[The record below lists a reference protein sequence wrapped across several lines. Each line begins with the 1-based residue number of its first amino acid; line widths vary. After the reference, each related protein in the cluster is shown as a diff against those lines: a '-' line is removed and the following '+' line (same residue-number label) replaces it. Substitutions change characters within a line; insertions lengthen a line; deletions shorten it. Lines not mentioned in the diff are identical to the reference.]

1 MRQLMPIIFII
12 AAVCLFLFYTNP
24 QFQNLKAN
32 ISDQDKIVEANEKAA
47 KLRAVRQTLT
57 DDRKKIAQQDVDKIT
72 KMLPDGVENVGLIID
87 IDNIASKYG
96 MRIRNTKVND
106 GGASSGKNV
115 AVAGPD
121 SKKNGT
127 IALSFSVASTYENFI
142 AFLRDLESSQ
152 RLVDVTG
159 LTFTSNKEGRYEFNV
174 TLQTYW
180 LK

>member
-1 MRQLMPIIFII
+1 MRQIIPIFLIL
-12 AAVCLFLFYTNP
+12 AAVSLFFFYTNP
-24 QFQNLKAN
+24 QFQTLKSN
-32 ISDQDKIVEANEKAA
+32 ISDQDRIVEANDKAA
-47 KLRAVRQTLT
+47 KLRAVRQSLT
-57 DDRKKIAQQDVDKIT
+57 DDRKKIAQEDVDKIT

-106 GGASSGKNV
+106 GTASGKTV

-121 SKKNGT
+121 AKKNGT
-127 IALSFSVASTYENFI
+127 IALSFSVTSTYENFVV
-142 AFLRDLESSQ
+142 FLKDLESSE
-152 RLVDVTG
+152 RLVDVTS
-159 LTFTSNKEGRYEFNV
+159 LTFTSNKEGRYDFNV

>member
-1 MRQLMPIIFII
+1 MRQIIPIILIL
-12 AAVCLFLFYTNP
+12 AAAGLFFFYTNP

-32 ISDQDKIVEANEKAA
+32 ISDQTKIVEANDKAA
-47 KLRAVRQTLT
+47 KLRAVRQSLT
-57 DDRKKIAQQDVDKIT
+57 DDRKRIAQEDVDKIT

-106 GGASSGKNV
+106 GTSGKAA

-121 SKKNGT
+121 AKKNGT
-127 IALSFSVASTYENFI
+127 ISLSFSVSSTYENFV
-142 AFLRDLESSQ
+142 AFLKDLESSE
-152 RLVDVTG
+152 RLVDVTA

>member
-1 MRQLMPIIFII
+1 MRQIFPIILIL
-12 AAVCLFLFYTNP
+12 AAVGLFFIYTNP
-24 QFQNLKAN
+24 QFQTLKAN
-32 ISDQDKIVEANEKAA
+32 ISDQNKIVEANDKAA
-47 KLRAVRQTLT
+47 KLRAVRQSLT
-57 DDRKKIAQQDVDKIT
+57 DDRKKIAQEDVDKIT

-106 GGASSGKNV
+106 GTASGKAV

-121 SKKNGT
+121 AKKNGT
-127 IALSFSVASTYENFI
+127 ISLSFSVTSTYENFI
-142 AFLRDLESSQ
+142 AFLKDLESSQ
-152 RLVDVTG
+152 RLVDVTA
-159 LTFTSNKEGRYEFNV
+159 LTFTSNKEGRYDFSV

>member
-1 MRQLMPIIFII
+1 MPIIFIL
-12 AAVCLFLFYTNP
+12 AAIGLFFFYTNP
-24 QFQNLKAN
+24 QFQELKTS
-32 ISDQDKIVEANEKAA
+32 ISDQAKIVEANDKAA
-47 KLRAVRQTLT
+47 RLRAVRQSLT
-57 DDRKKIAQQDVDKIT
+57 DDRNKIAQDDINKIT

-106 GGASSGKNV
+106 GSNTKGTSV

-121 SKKNGT
+121 SKKFGT
-127 IALSFSVASTYENFI
+127 IALSFSITSTYENFV
-142 AFLRDLESSQ
+142 AFLRDLEASQ
-152 RLVDVTG
+152 RLVDVTA

>member
-1 MRQLMPIIFII
+1 MPIIFIL
-12 AAVCLFLFYTNP
+12 AAGSLFFFYTSP
-24 QFQNLKAN
+24 HYKTLKN
-32 ISDQDKIVEANEKAA
+32 SMYEQSRIVEANDKAA
-47 KLRAVRQTLT
+47 KLRAVRQSLT
-57 DDRKKIAQQDVDKIT
+57 DDRKKIAQADEEKIT

-96 MRIRNTKVND
+96 MRIRNTKINST
-106 GGASSGKNV
+106 AATKAATT

-121 SKKNGT
+121 SKKYGT
-127 IALSFSVASTYENFI
+127 IALSFSVSSAYENFLV
-142 AFLRDLESSQ
+142 FLKDLEASQ
-152 RLVDVTG
+152 RLVDVTS

>member
-1 MRQLMPIIFII
+1 MPIIFILAAI
-12 AAVCLFLFYTNP
+12 ALFFFYTNK
-24 QFQNLKAN
+24 QYKSLQTN
-32 ISDQDKIVEANEKAA
+32 IAEQGKIVEANEKAA

-57 DDRKKIAQQDVDKIT
+57 DDRKKIAQADIDKIA

-96 MRIRNTKVND
+96 MRIRNTKVSD
-106 GGASSGKNV
+106 TASGKSSTV

-121 SKKNGT
+121 TKKHGT
-127 IALSFSVASTYENFI
+127 ISLSFSVASTYENFL
-142 AFLRDLESSQ
+142 AFLRDLEASQ
-152 RLVDVTG
+152 RLVDVTA
-159 LTFTSNKEGRYEFNV
+159 LTFSSNKEGRYEFNV

>member
-1 MRQLMPIIFII
+1 MPIIFIL
-12 AAVCLFLFYTNP
+12 AAAGLFFLYVNP
-24 QFQNLKAN
+24 EFQTLKAD
-32 ISDQDKIVEANEKAA
+32 ITDQNQLVEANNKAS

-57 DDRKKIAQQDVDKIT
+57 SDRKRIAQSDVDKIT

-106 GGASSGKNV
+106 GGSGKPSTA

-121 SKKNGT
+121 SKKYGT
-127 IALSFSVASTYENFI
+127 IALSFSVTSGYENFV
-142 AFLRDLESSQ
+142 AFLKDLEASQ
-152 RLVDVTG
+152 RLVDVTA
-159 LTFTSNKEGRYEFNV
+159 LTFASNKEGKYEFNI

>member
-1 MRQLMPIIFII
+1 MPIIFILAAI
-12 AAVCLFLFYTNP
+12 ALFFFYTNK
-24 QFQNLKAN
+24 QFQIVKVNVAEH
-32 ISDQDKIVEANEKAA
+32 DKIVEANDKAA
-47 KLRAVRQTLT
+47 KLRAVRQSLT
-57 DDRKKIAQQDVDKIT
+57 DDRKKIAQEDIDKIV

-96 MRIRNTKVND
+96 MRIRNTKVTD
-106 GGASSGKNV
+106 GTSSKSSTV

-121 SKKNGT
+121 SKKYGT
-127 IALSFSVASTYENFI
+127 ISLSFSVSSTYENFL

-152 RLVDVTG
+152 RLVDVTA
-159 LTFTSNKEGRYEFNV
+159 LTFSSNKEGRYEFSV

>member
-1 MRQLMPIIFII
+1 MRQIMPIIFILAAI
-12 AAVCLFLFYTNP
+12 ALFFFYTNP
-24 QFQNLKAN
+24 QFQGLKLN
-32 ISDQDKIVEANEKAA
+32 IADQSKIVEANDKAA
-47 KLRAVRQTLT
+47 KLRAVRQSLT
-57 DDRKKIAQQDVDKIT
+57 DDRKKIAQEDVDKIV

-106 GGASSGKNV
+106 GSSGK
-115 AVAGPD
+115 ATSAAIAGPD
-121 SKKNGT
+121 SKKHGT
-127 IALSFSVASTYENFI
+127 ISLSFSVASTYENFL
-142 AFLRDLESSQ
+142 AFLKDLEASQ
-152 RLVDVTG
+152 RLVDVTA

>member
-1 MRQLMPIIFII
+1 MPIIFIL
-12 AAVCLFLFYTNP
+12 AAIGLFFLYTNP
-24 QFQNLKAN
+24 QFQGLKAS
-32 ISDQDKIVEANEKAA
+32 ISDQDKIVEANDKAA
-47 KLRAVRQTLT
+47 KLKAVRETLT
-57 DDRKKIAQQDVDKIT
+57 DDRKKIAQEDVDKIS

-106 GGASSGKNV
+106 GGGKSTTV

-121 SKKNGT
+121 SKKYGT

-142 AFLRDLESSQ
+142 AFLKDLESSQ
-152 RLVDVTG
+152 RLVDVTS